1 MDSNGPPIDTL
12 PAPVIVAAILTKL
25 TCCKIMS
32 PLERFK
38 DLNIAY
44 QGMFYPMETDH
55 MGHANVRYYSR
66 AFNESAYFTFTTA
79 DITPNYMR
87 ENNRGMAAV
96 TENYE
101 YKREIMPGDL
111 IQVRTC
117 FINFTPK
124 SLHVWA
130 VMIDACTDEIC
141 AINDQV
147 CVSLDTIVRKST
159 PWPEAIFEKGKS
171 LVRERPVFSR
181 SLL

>member
-12 PAPVIVAAILTKL
+12 PAPVIVAAILTEP
-25 TCCKIMS
+25 TCCKTMS

-38 DLNIAY
+38 DFNIAY

-87 ENNRGMAAV
+87 ENDRGMAAV

-147 CVSLDTIVRKST
+147 CVSLDTIARKST
-159 PWPEAIFEKGKS
+159 PWPDAIYEKGKS
-171 LVRERPVFSR
+171 LVKERPAF
-181 SLL
+181 

>member
-12 PAPVIVAAILTKL
+12 PAPVIVAAILTEP
-25 TCCKIMS
+25 TCCKTMS

-38 DLNIAY
+38 DFNIAY

-66 AFNESAYFTFTTA
+66 AFNEAAYFTFTTA
-79 DITPNYMR
+79 GITPNYMR
-87 ENNRGMAAV
+87 ENDRGMAAV

-130 VMIDACTDEIC
+130 AMIDACTDKIC

-147 CVSLDTIVRKST
+147 CVSLDTITRKST
-159 PWPEAIFEKGKS
+159 PWPDAIFGKGKS
-171 LVRERPVFSR
+171 LVKERPVI
-181 SLL
+181 

>member
-1 MDSNGPPIDTL
+1 
-12 PAPVIVAAILTKL
+12 
-25 TCCKIMS
+25 MS

-38 DLNIAY
+38 DFNIAY

-147 CVSLDTIVRKST
+147 CVSLDTIARKST
-159 PWPEAIFEKGKS
+159 PWPDAIFEKGKR
-171 LVRERPVFSR
+171 LVRERPVI
-181 SLL
+181 